1 MIVVSLN
8 VIRAGVVISPAAS
21 TKPTA
26 VPISST
32 IPTTASR
39 MIVHHPPM
47 IVVKVAFFVVSR
59 ASTFIGIT
67 ATVKVPRVV
76 VAPSVVVMTPAAAV
90 AIVTAIPPPAEHSRM
105 VAVAPRT
112 TTTTRLLLRLAM
124 TMTRRISAA
133 GLAGCRFTTIHPGA
147 GRVRTL

>member
-47 IVVKVAFFVVSR
+47 IVVKVAFVVVSR

-112 TTTTRLLLRLAM
+112 TTTRLLLRLAM